1 MSDEDD
7 MGQRAKFTQE
17 EKNLLRD
24 IVTRDEELKGLVIYT
39 NIHNQERQA
48 ELSKRLVDQFN
59 LESGMNYNK
68 NQIFG
73 CINRMK
79 TAEIKERERR
89 LVEGGVVDP
98 ETGEEFQFW
107 LTVEQQQQT
116 GTDPDV
122 IVKSEPN
129 KTKVKGASAFTKEDR
144 EQLRA
149 IMTGDSEIRG
159 LIFHGSSMSK
169 HQCNELWGKLVDKF
183 NEATGKNYSKAEIY
197 NSLSKIKHKD
207 RKGGQS
213 RMVNEDTGV
222 HDYWSYNDEPSGS
235 YISAPAPTPGIDSIL
250 ALLKA
255 EYGGDI
261 FEVDSMDWANPQTSY
276 LKAILPGVLEEQR
289 LKRSILE
296 LQNQNLKLQNKKLK
310 MELRKEER

>member
-197 NSLSKIKHKD
+197 NSFF
-207 RKGGQS
+207 
-213 RMVNEDTGV
+213 
-222 HDYWSYNDEPSGS
+222 
-235 YISAPAPTPGIDSIL
+235 
-250 ALLKA
+250 
-255 EYGGDI
+255 DI
-261 FEVDSMDWANPQTSY
+261 
-276 LKAILPGVLEEQR
+276 
-289 LKRSILE
+289 
-296 LQNQNLKLQNKKLK
+296 LKLSEK
-310 MELRKEER
+310 MFFFGYFK